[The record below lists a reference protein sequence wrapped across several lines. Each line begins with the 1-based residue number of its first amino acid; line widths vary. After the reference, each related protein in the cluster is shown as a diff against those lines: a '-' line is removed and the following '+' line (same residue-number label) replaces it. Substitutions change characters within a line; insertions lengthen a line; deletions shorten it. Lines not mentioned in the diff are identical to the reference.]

1 MIVVWNTIYI
11 VNQRTGEISSRNW
24 LSFICISLSICM
36 VTTMRHICIFW
47 ITHRLVGD
55 WPYSSLASL
64 RMICFGII
72 FTGCFVNC
80 KIMHRIMSA
89 YVLYIWQNVRC
100 KWGQTLE
107 EEKCSQILQIGHCV
121 AGHSTCNHDH
131 ENTLIWPHHQNSKSK
146 VELKV

>member
-55 WPYSSLASL
+55 WPYSSLTSL
-64 RMICFGII
+64 RMICFWII

-80 KIMHRIMSA
+80 KIMHSGYRPHICIVHLTECAMLVRTNA
-89 YVLYIWQNVRC
+89 WRKHTAKFCKLATVLQDTQLVTMIT
-100 KWGQTLE
+100 KIHLFDPITKIL
-107 EEKCSQILQIGHCV
+107 SQRSI
-121 AGHSTCNHDH
+121 
-131 ENTLIWPHHQNSKSK
+131 
-146 VELKV
+146 